1 MSLKVVHV
9 AAEVAPYS
17 KVGGLADVAGSLP
30 IALATLGVECR
41 IVTPRYRSTDIRGAR
56 DGVTGRLG
64 PHALHVLRGRL
75 DAVEVD
81 LIECPELFDRPQ
93 IYGADDDGDRFAL
106 LARAGLAIAEDWG
119 ADIVHA
125 HDWHGALAPILANRQ
140 TTVLTI
146 HNLAYQGH
154 QSPAFAA
161 RHGLPEPPVPG
172 DYGPEAVN
180 LLGRGIATATAV
192 TTVSPT
198 YASEISGPELGYG
211 LEGLLSARGVRG
223 IVNGIDVERFDP
235 ANDRALTEP
244 FDASDPTSRRATRQT
259 LCALMGLSGDGPVIG
274 VVARLFH
281 QKGLDLLL
289 AAAPALLVDG
299 ARLVMLGTGD
309 VELETGFRELAAAHP
324 DRVAVRIGF
333 DVGLAQQIY
342 GGCDIFCMPSRFEPC
357 GLGQLIAM
365 RYGAVP
371 VARRTGGLA
380 DTIGDDTGFLF
391 DEASPEALTA
401 ALRRAFEMFA
411 DPPRWDAMVRRA
423 MASDHSWERSAGTY
437 LELYEELAA
446 GGSPSA

>member
-30 IALATLGVECR
+30 LALAKLGVECR
-41 IVTPRYRSTDIRGAR
+41 LVTPRYRSTDIRGAR

-64 PHALHVLRGRL
+64 QHRLHVLRGQL
-75 DAVEVD
+75 GDVEVD

-125 HDWHGALAPILANRQ
+125 HDWHGALAPILAHRQ

-154 QSPAFAA
+154 QSPAFAV

-198 YASEISGPELGYG
+198 YAQEISGPELGYG

-235 ANDRALTEP
+235 DERPRPDRAVRRVR
-244 FDASDPTSRRATRQT
+244 SRRRA
-259 LCALMGLSGDGPVIG
+259 GP
-274 VVARLFH
+274 
-281 QKGLDLLL
+281 
-289 AAAPALLVDG
+289 P
-299 ARLVMLGTGD
+299 
-309 VELETGFRELAAAHP
+309 
-324 DRVAVRIGF
+324 
-333 DVGLAQQIY
+333 
-342 GGCDIFCMPSRFEPC
+342 
-357 GLGQLIAM
+357 
-365 RYGAVP
+365 
-371 VARRTGGLA
+371 ARRCA
-380 DTIGDDTGFLF
+380 
-391 DEASPEALTA
+391 
-401 ALRRAFEMFA
+401 R
-411 DPPRWDAMVRRA
+411 
-423 MASDHSWERSAGTY
+423 
-437 LELYEELAA
+437 
-446 GGSPSA
+446 